1 MNISQFH
8 FQFFGKFSTLNVS
21 VKYSEMKPP
30 LENEL
35 RKHIHSLYIQIKIG
49 QGSFILEV
57 LFYMFFLKNRRTEI
71 IFIPIDLFSLKS
83 FSCVECE
90 SKTLIPFL
98 RVRSIMLRLQ
108 NDKYPIW
115 LWSYFIYKS
124 ILLFWKAITCLILE
138 I

>member
-1 MNISQFH
+1 MTLIYYCSEPYQVLCAYYANNIVF
-8 FQFFGKFSTLNVS
+8 L
-21 VKYSEMKPP
+21 
-30 LENEL
+30 
-35 RKHIHSLYIQIKIG
+35 
-49 QGSFILEV
+49 
-57 LFYMFFLKNRRTEI
+57 YMFFLKNRRTKI

-108 NDKYPIW
+108 NDKYPLW

-124 ILLFWKAITCLILE
+124 ILLFWKAITCLVLE
-138 I
+138 IWEKAHFIHKYRHVMNKVFRNLLYVQY